1 MVSVMS
7 TDFPFVE
14 IPNEME
20 PFIGK
25 RDEGTH
31 IYRKDGPEEE
41 CAPWFDLLTDLIGP
55 SVSPGGVGMY
65 APVSR
70 AAVHKRIKEGKLSM
84 FLFHVTHKRTTLF
97 GKSKTTRESPFGYI
111 PCSEAKAWGKEIE
124 ARAVRQGVITA
135 EELEGSKPDW
145 HGEFMEWRN
154 KWERESE
161 ARLFGE
167 IGPPLSE
174 RVGEFFKKFRERAEA
189 KEGKKP

>member
-1 MVSVMS
+1 MS

-14 IPNEME
+14 IPKEME
-20 PFIGK
+20 SIIGK

-31 IYRKDGPEEE
+31 IYRKEGSDEE
-41 CAPWFDLLTDLIGP
+41 AGPWFDLLTDIIGP

-65 APVSR
+65 TPVSR

-84 FLFHVTHKRTTLF
+84 FLYHVTHKRTTLF
-97 GKSKTTRESPFGYI
+97 GTTKTTRETPYAYI
-111 PCSEAKAWGKEIE
+111 PCSEARAWEEELK
-124 ARAVRQGVITA
+124 ARAVRQGVITV
-135 EELEGSKPDW
+135 EELEGRKPDW

-167 IGPPLSE
+167 VGPPLSE
-174 RVGEFFKKFRERAEA
+174 RIGEFFKGFRERLED
-189 KEGKKP
+189 KKKP